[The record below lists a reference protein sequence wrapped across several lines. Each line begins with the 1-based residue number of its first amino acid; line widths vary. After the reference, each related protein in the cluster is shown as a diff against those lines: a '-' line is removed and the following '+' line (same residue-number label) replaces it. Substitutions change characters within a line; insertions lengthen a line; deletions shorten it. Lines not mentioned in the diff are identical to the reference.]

1 MSSASSRDSKRVQA
15 AILRSPAEPAASTA
29 ELKTELKPEASDAGT
44 AEAAPKASRV
54 EPVAERS
61 ALALKRHRSH
71 SMDNRPVD
79 PSPIN
84 VSHTVRMAGQRPIG
98 VSDNRGKVDFS
109 KSPTILNRPIAPNST
124 ADDKAMVE
132 YLD

>member
-1 MSSASSRDSKRVQA
+1 MSSASSKDSKRVQA
-15 AILRSPAEPAASTA
+15 AILRSPAEPVTSSAQPQ
-29 ELKTELKPEASDAGT
+29 TEESDSSA
-44 AEAAPKASRV
+44 AAPKADRAKPASD
-54 EPVAERS
+54 RS

-98 VSDNRGKVDFS
+98 TSENKGQVDFS

-124 ADDKAMVE
+124 ADDKALVE